1 MEEVPSALQLADQL
15 SRDNME
21 EVPDALQLGEQLSRA
36 TVSGDAADLPD
47 EVLQRRISH
56 ALGTIDRT
64 RVRATLRTAA
74 DHGSTD
80 VLGRLLVCFPPA
92 SCPEVDVLVEA
103 VGQHRVAMLRE
114 ARSFVLNRAGIVE
127 SLEPTRDAPHVAT
140 LLRAAW
146 APLEFAAQGGCLD
159 IMEDVMQS
167 MEADARALGVASCP
181 HIVVPIILSCL
192 EDAMTSA
199 CREGKLHMLIYLV
212 ETPVM
217 YGGDAIVLSP
227 NFDNNLLLREA
238 CAMRQLPVI
247 QYLCSLPCIDPSVN
261 GSVVLENVC
270 AVTSDGID
278 LPSSVFGHGVRK
290 VGTAAEVLEFLL
302 DLPSPRGV
310 NPAAFDNIVLRTAVT
325 LPNGLRL
332 VRRLCELPLSVG
344 IDPAVHA
351 NAPLRYAAAAHRVD
365 IVRYLCELPRERGV
379 DPSANDNEALMV
391 AAVGPGWELRRVG
404 ARIGDSLDIV
414 RYLCNLPAD
423 RGVDPSAID
432 NNIIRFAFHS
442 DQHEALVRFMCSLP
456 PHCGVDPAADD
467 NTPLL
472 YAMEAENESLVTFLL
487 SFPAVRAC
495 PIPLCLRKNDL
506 TASMPRRL
514 AAAASRAER
523 RDSCLPLL
531 LLASLCA
538 SGRAKHD
545 AARRAE
551 V

>member
-1 MEEVPSALQLADQL
+1 
-15 SRDNME
+15 
-21 EVPDALQLGEQLSRA
+21 
-36 TVSGDAADLPD
+36 
-47 EVLQRRISH
+47 
-56 ALGTIDRT
+56 
-64 RVRATLRTAA
+64 
-74 DHGSTD
+74 
-80 VLGRLLVCFPPA
+80 
-92 SCPEVDVLVEA
+92 
-103 VGQHRVAMLRE
+103 
-114 ARSFVLNRAGIVE
+114 
-127 SLEPTRDAPHVAT
+127 
-140 LLRAAW
+140 
-146 APLEFAAQGGCLD
+146 
-159 IMEDVMQS
+159 MQS

-181 HIVVPIILSCL
+181 HVVVPIILSCL
-192 EDAMTSA
+192 KDAMTSA
-199 CREGKLHMLIYLV
+199 CREGKVHMLRYLV

-217 YGGDAIVLSP
+217 YGGDAIVLKP
-227 NFDNNLLLREA
+227 NNLLLREA

-247 QYLCSLPCIDPSVN
+247 KYLCSLPCIDPGVN

-270 AVTSDGID
+270 ALTSDGID

-310 NPAAFDNIVLRTAVT
+310 DPAAFDNIVLRTAAN
-325 LPNGLRL
+325 LPSGLRL

-344 IDPAVHA
+344 IDPAVDY
-351 NAPLRYAAAAHRVD
+351 NAPLRIAAVAHRVG

-379 DPSANDNEALMV
+379 DPSAYDNEALML
-391 AAVGPGWELRRVG
+391 AAVEPEWEVRTVGLRVG
-404 ARIGDSLDIV
+404 DSMDIV

-456 PHCGVDPAADD
+456 PHCGVDPAAGG
-467 NTPLL
+467 NKPLL
-472 YAMEAENESLVTFLL
+472 RALQADNESLVTFLL

-495 PIPLCLRKNDL
+495 PLPFCDVMTDL
-506 TASMPRRL
+506 GRSMPRRVV
-514 AAAASRAER
+514 AAASRAER
-523 RDSCLPLL
+523 RDSRLPLL

>member
-1 MEEVPSALQLADQL
+1 MNQVTSAQQVAAQ
-15 SRDNME
+15 
-21 EVPDALQLGEQLSRA
+21 VTRA
-36 TVSGDAADLPD
+36 AVSGDVADLPD
-47 EVLQRRISH
+47 VSIDVLRNLVSR
-56 ALGTIDRT
+56 ALGTRYRRTMID
-64 RVRATLRTAA
+64 ALHTAA
-74 DHGSTD
+74 KHGSFA
-80 VLGRLLVCFPPA
+80 VLGRLLVCFPPD
-92 SCPEVDVLVEA
+92 SCPAVDVLMEA
-103 VGQHRVAMLRE
+103 VGQRRVFMVRE
-114 ARSFVLNRAGIVE
+114 ARSFVLNHA
-127 SLEPTRDAPHVAT
+127 SLMQPPEPTLAVSNA
-140 LLRAAW
+140 LRTAW
-146 APLEFAAQGGCLD
+146 APLVFAARGGCLD

-247 QYLCSLPCIDPSVN
+247 QYLCSLPCIDPGVN

-423 RGVDPSAID
+423 RGVDPSAFD
-432 NNIIRFAFHS
+432 NHVIRHAVDS

-456 PHCGVDPAADD
+456 PH
-467 NTPLL
+467 
-472 YAMEAENESLVTFLL
+472 
-487 SFPAVRAC
+487 
-495 PIPLCLRKNDL
+495 
-506 TASMPRRL
+506 
-514 AAAASRAER
+514 
-523 RDSCLPLL
+523 
-531 LLASLCA
+531 
-538 SGRAKHD
+538 
-545 AARRAE
+545 
-551 V
+551 